1 MFHMHL
7 YPGFIVLR
15 YSILY
20 EVAIVTADNCFLFVE
35 ESTTMNI
42 NGRSIHMV
50 YHRCNLNQ
58 FISTIL
64 YNDPTNTQKRNYTDK
79 LSQEYKEENNEEY

>member
-1 MFHMHL
+1 MYL

-15 YSILY
+15 YSILC
-20 EVAIVTADNCFLFVE
+20 EVAIVTTDNCFLFVE

-42 NGRSIHMV
+42 KGASIHMV
-50 YHRCNLNQ
+50 YHRRNLDQ
-58 FISTIL
+58 FISIIL
-64 YNDPTNTQKRNYTDK
+64 NNNPTNTQKRNYTDK